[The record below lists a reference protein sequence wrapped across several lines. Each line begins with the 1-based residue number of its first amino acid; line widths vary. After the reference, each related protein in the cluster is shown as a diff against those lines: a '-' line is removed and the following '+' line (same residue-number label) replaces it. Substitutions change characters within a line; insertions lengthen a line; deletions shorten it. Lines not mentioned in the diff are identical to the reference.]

1 MVVDV
6 VKDREVSFG
15 HEGGGNLSTS
25 LMIIS

>member
-25 LMIIS
+25 LKISS